1 MRKNNLHEKQE
12 LPYIIINVQFGCI
25 KKYLHIFIRLSLHK
39 TNPTTMIIMMTIEPI
54 IAKYISAE
62 SLLFSLKKMQLTC

>member
-25 KKYLHIFIRLSLHK
+25 NKYLQGLFLRK
-39 TNPTTMIIMMTIEPI
+39 KNPTTMIIMMTIEPI
-54 IAKYISAE
+54 IPKYTSAE
-62 SLLFSLKKMQLTC
+62 SLLFSLKKQLTC

>member
-12 LPYIIINVQFGCI
+12 LPYIIINVQCSCI
-25 KKYLHIFIRLSLHK
+25 NRYLRLVLYK
-39 TNPTTMIIMMTIEPI
+39 TNPTTIMMKIEPI
-54 IAKYISAE
+54 IMIYISAE